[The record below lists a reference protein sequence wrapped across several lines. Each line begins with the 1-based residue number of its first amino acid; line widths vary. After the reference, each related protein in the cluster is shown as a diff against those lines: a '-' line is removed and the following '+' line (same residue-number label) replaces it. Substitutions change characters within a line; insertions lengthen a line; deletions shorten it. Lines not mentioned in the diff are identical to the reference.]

1 MSNEMNLAEEMLND
15 YREALNGEKMTELER
30 KSVVFSSALAGCYK
44 NHGGPIDIETDFTTD
59 VTAMLM
65 AMFAVVS
72 ECSTFDSEYDDPI
85 GFTHLLNRLAIQHV
99 FGDKENRKHE

>member
-1 MSNEMNLAEEMLND
+1 MDNEMNLADEMLNN
-15 YREALNGEKMTELER
+15 YRAVLNGEQMTELEE
-30 KSVVFSSALAGCYK
+30 KAVMFSSALAGCYK
-44 NHGGPIDIETDFTTD
+44 NHGGPLDIETDFTTD

-72 ECSTFDSEYDDPI
+72 ENSTFDSEYDDPI

-99 FGDKENRKHE
+99 FGDKEDNREH